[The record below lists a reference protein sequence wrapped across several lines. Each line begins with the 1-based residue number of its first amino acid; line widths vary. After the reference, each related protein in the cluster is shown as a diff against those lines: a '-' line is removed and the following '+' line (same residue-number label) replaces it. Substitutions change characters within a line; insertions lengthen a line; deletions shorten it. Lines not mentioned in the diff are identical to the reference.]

1 MFSRSPQPPLPLV
14 VVTQAALGLM
24 LLVGI
29 ATIALLPAASAGAA
43 VDLPEFAGLRLPLL
57 ALAIAFT
64 ALGVIALAMIVVLVH
79 RIHRGTILTRS
90 SLRRVDILIAASI
103 GGVALVLAAY
113 VVISNGQSGFPLL
126 VIAQALTCLGLTAV
140 ACITLVLRS
149 LLRTA
154 ISIRTELDEVI

>member
-64 ALGVIALAMIVVLVH
+64 ALGVIALAMIVVLIH

-90 SLRRVDILIAASI
+90 SARRVDILIAASI

-113 VVISNGQSGFPLL
+113 VVISNGQSGFP
-126 VIAQALTCLGLTAV
+126 
-140 ACITLVLRS
+140 ACS
-149 LLRTA
+149 
-154 ISIRTELDEVI
+154 

>member
-64 ALGVIALAMIVVLVH
+64 ALGVIALAMIVVLIH

-90 SLRRVDILIAASI
+90 SARRVDILIAASI

-113 VVISNGQSGFPLL
+113 VVISNGQSGFPAL

-149 LLRTA
+149 LPRTA